1 MAYAVSTHATTATL
15 VARLAHVLAQVAD
28 RMERRRVYKQTV
40 AELSGLSGRELADL
54 GIGRSQIRAI
64 ALEAAGL
71 K

>member
-1 MAYAVSTHATTATL
+1 MAYAVSTQATTVTL

>member
-1 MAYAVSTHATTATL
+1 MAYAVSTQATTVTL

-40 AELSGLSGRELADL
+40 AELSSLSGRELADL

>member
-1 MAYAVSTHATTATL
+1 MAYAVSTQATTATL
-15 VARLAHVLAQVAD
+15 VARLAHVLAQMAD
-28 RMERRRVYKQTV
+28 RIERRRVYKQTV

>member
-1 MAYAVSTHATTATL
+1 MAYAVSTQATTSTL